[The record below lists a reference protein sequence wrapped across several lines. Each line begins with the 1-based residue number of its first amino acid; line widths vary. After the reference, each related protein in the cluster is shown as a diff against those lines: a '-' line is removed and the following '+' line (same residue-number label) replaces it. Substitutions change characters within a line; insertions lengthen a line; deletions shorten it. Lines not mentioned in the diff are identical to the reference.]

1 MAAFSHTGGNS
12 GSSGKSG
19 SSGGL
24 GGTGPSSATQTS
36 GPTSSTSNTSSNS
49 SQSGGSKGSSS
60 MTQST
65 TGSKSSTTNSSG
77 TRTTNTKNMDDQSL
91 AALQA
96 LIKQLAG
103 GGSEEDRARMDSVRS
118 EIGAN
123 QAQRGQYSKGAAF
136 SDAENA
142 AAAQMTNALKKLLPT
157 ITAGIDAAGTS
168 GSAMAALLSTE
179 AAEATSRNAAQL
191 KLDAAISYGQIA
203 NQASGVIAELLKID
217 NPANRQLLEAL
228 GIAKGAVTSTVEK
241 TNQTST
247 TNDKYSELINRNEQN
262 QSTNW
267 SNTNTNTTQNNSQG
281 PQTVTTNTSG
291 TNPGGWQNPTP
302 PPKTGGGWQS
312 PSSYNSNNTGGNYFF
327 GAI

>member
-1 MAAFSHTGGNS
+1 MAAFSHAGGNKGGAS
-12 GSSGKSG
+12 GSS
-19 SSGGL
+19 SGGS
-24 GGTGPSSATQTS
+24 GPSSVTQTT
-36 GPTSSTSNTSSNS
+36 GPTSSSSS
-49 SQSGGSKGSSS
+49 SSSTTSQSGGSRGSSS

-65 TGSKSSTTNSSG
+65 TGSKSSVTNTSG
-77 TRTTNTKNMDDQSL
+77 TRTVNTQNMDDQSL

-103 GGSEEDRARMDSVRS
+103 GGTEEDRERMNSIRS

-123 QAQRGQYSKGAAF
+123 QAQRGQYSKDAAF
-136 SDAENA
+136 YDSEAA

-203 NQASGVIAELLKID
+203 NQASGIIAELLKID
-217 NPANRQLLEAL
+217 NPVNRQLLEAL
-228 GIAKGAVTSTVEK
+228 NIAKGAVTSSTEK

-247 TNDKYSELINRNEQN
+247 TNEKYSELINRNEQS
-262 QSTNW
+262 QSSNW
-267 SNTNTNTTQNNSQG
+267 SNSTTNTVQNNTQG
-281 PQTVTTNTSG
+281 PQTTTTTSTG
-291 TNPGGWQNPTP
+291 STPGGWQNPTP
-302 PPKTGGGWQS
+302 KTGGSWQT